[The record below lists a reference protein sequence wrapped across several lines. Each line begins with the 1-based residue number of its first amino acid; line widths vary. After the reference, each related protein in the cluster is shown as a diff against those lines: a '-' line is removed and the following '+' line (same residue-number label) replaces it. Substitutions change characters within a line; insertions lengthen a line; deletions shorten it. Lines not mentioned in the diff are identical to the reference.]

1 MWSRICYWCVS
12 GTIPV
17 TQILHVVLLFCS
29 VCPLR
34 ALNVYHMI
42 TSDSPSSPE
51 WSHPDLSAACIHPSY
66 NPTTMDKTI
75 LTHREARGPVQPITC
90 RQRGSAVIYML
101 MVLLEGMKT
110 GQGAML
116 CCQLRRVL
124 KEHGTVQNIQAASVE
139 THLLVLIWSTK
150 SIYML
155 LNQTCR
161 MRAPPPLLLSFGT
174 WTLPGPFK
182 HKLVSLAC

>member
-1 MWSRICYWCVS
+1 MKQTLLLVCFRNHLCNPDITCSSLLLSLSIK
-12 GTIPV
+12 GTKRLPH
-17 TQILHVVLLFCS
+17 Q
-29 VCPLR
+29 
-34 ALNVYHMI
+34 I

-66 NPTTMDKTI
+66 NPTTMYKII
-75 LTHREARGPVQPITC
+75 LMHREASGPVQPITC

-116 CCQLRRVL
+116 CCQLRRFSR
-124 KEHGTVQNIQAASVE
+124 EHGTVQSIQAASVE

-150 SIYML
+150 SIYTL
-155 LNQTCR
+155 LNRTCR
-161 MRAPPPLLLSFGT
+161 MHAAPPLPPPLLWHVDTARAFQTQMS
-174 WTLPGPFK
+174 
-182 HKLVSLAC
+182 